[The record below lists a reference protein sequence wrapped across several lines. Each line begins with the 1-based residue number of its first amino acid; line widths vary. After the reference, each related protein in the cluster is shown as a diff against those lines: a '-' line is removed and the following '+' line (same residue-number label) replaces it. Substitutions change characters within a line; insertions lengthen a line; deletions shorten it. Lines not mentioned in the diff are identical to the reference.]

1 MFQDRLFTPKYF
13 LGWIPSSFAF
23 SLVIQNPRQ
32 GLLDALALAFMGC
45 VTGLFF
51 LGLTYGV
58 AKIQNKTPVQW
69 EIVWWCY
76 PPISILV
83 LCWSIFRAFA
93 RF

>member
-13 LGWIPSSFAF
+13 LGWVPT
-23 SLVIQNPRQ
+23 SLALSLLIGNSRQ
-32 GLLDALALAFMGC
+32 GLSDILAVAFSSC

-58 AKIQNKTPVQW
+58 AKIQNKTPIQW

-76 PPISILV
+76 PLISILV
-83 LCWSIFRAFA
+83 FFWSLFRAFA